1 MKNTKTIAWLTLV
14 AVALLAAACASQ
26 REPATK
32 AVTDLAASISS
43 IRDDAS
49 KYAPSELQQAETTL
63 AALQEQLAKG
73 DYKGVIA
80 AAPAATSQV
89 AAMQQAVSTKKAE
102 AEAAMAAATEQWKS
116 FSTEVPD
123 MIAAIQSR
131 VDMLSQSRKLPRNLT
146 AQSLQSAKDGLEWM
160 KTMWADATGA
170 FGSGNPGDAV
180 AKAQTV
186 KDKGAEV
193 LKLLGMGS

>member
-1 MKNTKTIAWLTLV
+1 MKNTKTIAWLALV
-14 AVALLAAACASQ
+14 AITLLAAACASQ
-26 REPATK
+26 KEPATK
-32 AVTDLAASISS
+32 AVADIEASIGA

-49 KYAPSELQQAETTL
+49 KYAASELQQAEATL
-63 AALQEQLAKG
+63 ASLKEQLAKR
-73 DYKGVIA
+73 DYKGVME
-80 AAPAATSQV
+80 AAPAVTGQIT
-89 AAMQQAVSTKKAE
+89 AMQQTVSTKKAE
-102 AEAAMAAATEQWKS
+102 AEAAMAAATEQWQS

-146 AQSLQSAKDGLEWM
+146 AQSLQSAKEGLEWM
-160 KTMWADATGA
+160 KTTWAEATGA
-170 FGSGNPGDAV
+170 FGAGNPGDAV